1 MGLVLQAV
9 YPFLLCGGAVRGPI
23 KLDIIEG
30 TNVQKPPL
38 VEYISQVFAPNLKV
52 LGFPELIVELLE
64 RGWTVGS
71 RNPGK
76 VRCLINPLP
85 SIERRID
92 FPPLNLNK
100 NRRGKV
106 TKIDIT
112 VIAPDTETRWPGNC
126 PLGPE
131 EVLSLRKYIEHETI
145 AKLREELD
153 HVPSHM
159 MMKMSP

>member
-1 MGLVLQAV
+1 MGLVLQAI
-9 YPFLLCGGAVRGPI
+9 YPFLLCAGAVRGPI

-92 FPPLNLNK
+92 FPPLN
-100 NRRGKV
+100 
-106 TKIDIT
+106 
-112 VIAPDTETRWPGNC
+112 
-126 PLGPE
+126 
-131 EVLSLRKYIEHETI
+131 
-145 AKLREELD
+145 
-153 HVPSHM
+153 
-159 MMKMSP
+159 